1 MRYSIG
7 IDFSTFSIIGRCARN
22 GMLGVAITT
31 SDLCVGSR
39 CPYVA
44 PGIGAVSTQAATDPR
59 IGPRLL
65 ALIAEGRTPD
75 EAVAAVE
82 SEDAHIER
90 RQIGAVSIDGKSF
103 ARTGARNGPWAGH
116 VAMPDHVAMGNGLAG
131 ERVVEAM
138 SRTFV
143 EREADDLE
151 ERLLASLEAGQE
163 AGGERR
169 DMTPYHSAGLLVY
182 GSASFSR
189 VDLRVDEHPS
199 PIVELRRVLDLFKPK
214 IDYFALR
221 ADDPETALAQG
232 PPPPADPSQ

>member
-7 IDFSTFSIIGRCARN
+7 IDFSTFSIIGRCART

-65 ALIAEGRTPD
+65 ALMAEGRTPD

-103 ARTGARNGPWAGH
+103 ARTGARNGPWAFRGTRGRRPRGE
-116 VAMPDHVAMGNGLAG
+116 APGLAG
-131 ERVVEAM
+131 GGAG
-138 SRTFV
+138 SRRRAARHDAVPLRRTAGLRQRQLLTRRPASRRTPDSDSRASPRPRALQA
-143 EREADDLE
+143 ED
-151 ERLLASLEAGQE
+151 RLL
-163 AGGERR
+163 R
-169 DMTPYHSAGLLVY
+169 
-182 GSASFSR
+182 
-189 VDLRVDEHPS
+189 
-199 PIVELRRVLDLFKPK
+199 
-214 IDYFALR
+214 
-221 ADDPETALAQG
+221 AQG
-232 PPPPADPSQ
+232 R

>member
-1 MRYSIG
+1 MRYSLG
-7 IDFSTFSIIGRCARN
+7 IDFSTFSIIGRCART

-65 ALIAEGRTPD
+65 ALMAEGRTPG

-90 RQIGAVSIDGKSF
+90 RQIGAVSIDGQSF

-116 VAMPDHVAMGNGLAG
+116 VALPDHVAMGNGLAG

-143 EREADDLE
+143 EREADNLE

-163 AGGERR
+163 VGGERR

-189 VDLRVDEHPS
+189 VDLRVDEHPT

-232 PPPPADPSQ
+232 PPQPSYRSQ